1 MSFLQQLQTI
11 TGNAPLNRRRALLG
25 LSLITLT
32 ACSRSVSTAKAGN
45 SDVAYY
51 TCTMHPFVRSQ
62 DPKGKCP
69 ICGMDLVPVMKS
81 SAKADAGTDMTMTA
95 APAMAASAMN
105 SNGAAP
111 SPMDANGMVNIAPER
126 LQEIGANTEVVTT
139 RVLTRTL
146 RAPARAEIDESA
158 LRDINVKAGAGYITK
173 LYANYEGAT
182 FRKGQPL
189 MTVLCEG
196 WLQTQIDYIK
206 SYRAWKRL
214 PLVAPNNS
222 FALDNRLELMRARI
236 RVYDLSDD
244 QIHDLEK
251 FALSTNEID
260 LRTGHGLSGSFDV
273 LAPFDGY
280 VHVKKALE
288 GMRFEAGQSLLELA
302 DHSHVWIVAQ
312 FSEDQA
318 MYVNVGQK
326 LTVTFPSMPQQKVQ
340 GEISFIDPHV
350 DDQQRRI
357 MARIVIP
364 DTGHMFHP
372 GLFAEVSGEVP
383 IGERLSISSSAVVPT
398 GNKFIVF
405 VHHGGGQLEP
415 REVQLGDHSG
425 DNDEVVSG
433 LKEGD
438 RVISSANFLID
449 AESRIQGVLKTWG
462 TRP

>member
-1 MSFLQQLQTI
+1 MSFIQQLQTI
-11 TGNAPLNRRRALLG
+11 TGNAQVNRRKALLG
-25 LSLITLT
+25 LSFLTLT
-32 ACSRSVSTAKAGN
+32 ACSRTGQDIRAADGN
-45 SDVAYY
+45 VAYY

-69 ICGMDLVPVMKS
+69 VCGMDLVPVFKTLAS
-81 SAKADAGTDMTMTA
+81 SSTDSTTNTSA
-95 APAMAASAMN
+95 SPVMATTSV
-105 SNGAAP
+105 
-111 SPMDANGMVNIAPER
+111 DANGMVNLAPDR
-126 LQEIGANTEVVTT
+126 MQEIGVTTEVVAK
-139 RVLTRTL
+139 RNLTRSL
-146 RAPARAEIDESA
+146 RAPARAEIDEST

-173 LYANYEGAT
+173 LYASYEGMS

-206 SYRAWKRL
+206 AYRDWKRT
-214 PLVAPNNS
+214 PLVSPNNS
-222 FALDNRLELMRARI
+222 FALDNKLELMRARI
-236 RVYDLSDD
+236 RVWDLSDD
-244 QIHDLEK
+244 QIESLEK

-280 VHVKKALE
+280 VHMKKAVE

-302 DHSHVWIVAQ
+302 DHSQVWIVAQ
-312 FSEDQA
+312 FPEDQA

-326 LTVTFPSMPQQKVQ
+326 MTVTFPSMLQHKVQ

-357 MARIVIP
+357 MARIVIS
-364 DTGHMFHP
+364 DEGHMFHP
-372 GLFAEVSGEVP
+372 GLFAEVSGAIP
-383 IGERLSISSSAVVPT
+383 MGENLTISTGAIVPT

-405 VHHGGGQLEP
+405 VDHGGGKLEP
-415 REVQLGDHSG
+415 REVKLGIHSG
-425 DNDEVVSG
+425 DYYEVVSG
-433 LKEGD
+433 LNEGD
-438 RVISSANFLID
+438 RIVSSANFLID

-462 TRP
+462 DRP

>member
-1 MSFLQQLQTI
+1 MSFIQQFQNI
-11 TGNAPLNRRRALLG
+11 SGNAPLSRRKALLG
-25 LSLITLT
+25 LSLLTLT
-32 ACSRSVSTAKAGN
+32 ACSRPVQEAKAAD

-69 ICGMDLVPVMKS
+69 ICGMDLVPVFKTP
-81 SAKADAGTDMTMTA
+81 KNTTN
-95 APAMAASAMN
+95 APSDTTTHAASV
-105 SNGAAP
+105 AAT
-111 SPMDANGMVNIAPER
+111 SSVDANGIVNITPER
-126 LQEIGANTEVVTT
+126 MQEIGVTTEVVTK
-139 RVLTRTL
+139 RSLTRSL

-173 LYANYEGAT
+173 LYASYEGMS
-182 FRKGQPL
+182 FQKGQPL

-206 SYRAWKRL
+206 SYRDWKRT
-214 PLVAPNNS
+214 PLMSPNNA
-222 FALDNRLELMRARI
+222 FALDNKLDLMRARI
-236 RVYDLSDD
+236 RVWDLSED

-280 VHVKKALE
+280 VHVKKAVE
-288 GMRFEAGQSLLELA
+288 GMRFEPGQSLLELA

-312 FSEDQA
+312 FPEDQA

-326 LTVTFPSMPQQKVQ
+326 VTVTFPSMPQHKVQ

-350 DDQQRRI
+350 DEEQRRI
-357 MARIVIP
+357 MARIVIS
-364 DTGHMFHP
+364 DEGHLFHP
-372 GLFAEVSGEVP
+372 GLFAEVSGEIP
-383 IGERLSISSSAVVPT
+383 TGESLTISTGAVVPT
-398 GNKFIVF
+398 GNKYIAF
-405 VHHGGGQLEP
+405 VDHGKGKLEP
-415 REVQLGDHSG
+415 REIGIGAHSG
-425 DNDEVVSG
+425 DYYEVISG
-433 LKEGD
+433 LNEGD
-438 RVISSANFLID
+438 RVVSGANFLID

-462 TRP
+462 DRP